1 MAAIPLYVNN
11 DMVVEVE
18 GLANYSGDF
27 VNSAVVT
34 ATLLDKGSREPVAGA
49 TWPITLEYA
58 EDSNG
63 VYRGVL
69 DDACELVPGTPYI
82 LAITAQASNTKA
94 YWELDAVAKI
104 RKS

>member
-1 MAAIPLYVNN
+1 MAAIPLYVSN

-18 GLANYSGDF
+18 GLTNYSGDF

-34 ATLLDKGSREPVAGA
+34 ATLLDKALREPVDGA
-49 TWPITLEYA
+49 TWPITLEYVA
-58 EDSNG
+58 DSSG

-82 LAITAQASNTKA
+82 LAITAQSFDTKA